1 VIFIG
6 KNGSP
11 YLLAFCR
18 GHIAFRCGR
27 IGVMSRPYQRFGVIL
42 FHHVKTV
49 KNGNGRHQNL
59 FVATYFAITELDLK
73 PWLHTQGPIFEID
86 EENDRLKS

>member
-1 VIFIG
+1 
-6 KNGSP
+6 
-11 YLLAFCR
+11 
-18 GHIAFRCGR
+18 
-27 IGVMSRPYQRFGVIL
+27 VIL

-49 KNGNGRHQNL
+49 KNGNGRHQNF
-59 FVATYFAITELDLK
+59 FVATYFAVTELDLK

>member
-27 IGVMSRPYQRFGVIL
+27 IGVMSRPYQRFDVIL

-49 KNGNGRHQNL
+49 KKGNGRHQNL
-59 FVATYFAITELDLK
+59 FVVAFFAVTDLDLK
-73 PWLHTQGPIFEID
+73 SCSQSR
-86 EENDRLKS
+86 NDLTDTSIWPKK